1 MTPQMT
7 PQTQRTIQTLVGIGI
22 VVMLSLSFSAL
33 SVVRAE
39 NNEGELVASGDD
51 FGGGGNGG
59 DFGNDDFSGS
69 GDDDFG
75 SSDGIGGG
83 PIDSGDGTSAGGT
96 TDGSTSSGGQSGT
109 AGSGSST
116 DPGGDGSTG
125 GGSTDG
131 ATAGGGQSSGAQQT
145 TGGSGGRCKDFN
157 PDEGVFCDRWIVG
170 GTTILSGPLAIY
182 GEQGLKGGQAWV
194 EYFQRTLAPELGV
207 RPSSLVY
214 YDDNLEPRKTL
225 QFVQKLVEE
234 DKVLLI
240 GGVTNPA
247 AVATYLEEKGVA
259 FIGDLGLNPGSYGST
274 SIFPTSAPFE
284 VTFQLRAQTAK
295 RQGAKSISVI
305 QDVLPA
311 SDPEEFRKFWVAA
324 AKKQGLELI
333 SYQPIDSQ
341 ANTCD
346 SKMLNAIRDQSD
358 WIMLPVAAGP
368 MLGCMRE
375 AASQQFKP
383 GAPTA
388 PKLINWSGGSNLAF
402 EVEQCGAQC
411 HGMYSAG
418 TPFLDPRTNQHPNA
432 KTYVANMAKFAPG
445 IDVTGF
451 IAINYYHAGLLQFE
465 VMRQGGILNNLSRA
479 NVLKAAEG
487 FGPFETGFGNT
498 VEWKAGQ
505 VPRIPTT
512 CAYEVILDPKEN
524 RWVFQTQKLCL

>member
-1 MTPQMT
+1 MELQPN
-7 PQTQRTIQTLVGIGI
+7 PRAQRTLQTLVAIGV

-33 SVVRAE
+33 SVVRAD
-39 NNEGELVASGDD
+39 NRDGELVASGGD
-51 FGGGGNGG
+51 GGGDQFGAG
-59 DFGNDDFSGS
+59 DFEGTDDEAGS
-69 GDDDFG
+69 GESNTGDADAGDTA
-75 SSDGIGGG
+75 G
-83 PIDSGDGTSAGGT
+83 PNGDSAGGET
-96 TDGSTSSGGQSGT
+96 RSGGG
-109 AGSGSST
+109 APA
-116 DPGGDGSTG
+116 PGDQPDQGGEAPPPGDGG
-125 GGSTDG
+125 K
-131 ATAGGGQSSGAQQT
+131 
-145 TGGSGGRCKDFN
+145 CKDYN
-157 PDEGVFCDRWIVG
+157 PNEGVFCDRWIVG

-225 QFVQKLVEE
+225 QFTKKMVEE

-240 GGVTNPA
+240 GGVTNPGTIA
-247 AVATYLEEKGVA
+247 SYLEEKGVA

-284 VTFQLRAQTAK
+284 VSFQLRTQTAK
-295 RQGAKSISVI
+295 RKGAKTMSVI

-311 SDPEEFRKFWVAA
+311 SDPEEFKAFWQNA
-324 AKKQGLELI
+324 AKKQGVELL
-333 SYQPIDSQ
+333 SYQSIDSQ

-346 SKMLNAIRDQSD
+346 SKMLNAIRDQAD
-358 WIMLPVAAGP
+358 WIMLPVAASP
-368 MLGCMRE
+368 MLACMRE

-388 PKLINWSGGSNLAF
+388 TNLINWSGGSNLAF

-418 TPFLDPRTNQHPNA
+418 TPFLDPRTNPHPNA
-432 KTYVANMAKFAPG
+432 KAYIANMAKYSPG

-465 VMRQGGILNNLSRA
+465 VMRQGGILDNLSRA

-505 VPRIPTT
+505 VPRVPTT
-512 CAYEVILDPKEN
+512 CGYEVILNPKQA
-524 RWVFQTQKLCL
+524 RWVFQSEKLCL